1 MTKMTLTDSL
11 KRFRRELNVTQK
23 QASSIVGVSER
34 SYGEYE
40 RGTAKIP
47 ASAILKLA
55 DTFGVSADYLLGRT
69 DKPSGSVAQIVID
82 SSVIEEIRRAAVAE
96 VDKQIALKFP
106 HARTNFATAG

>member
-1 MTKMTLTDSL
+1 MNLADSL

-69 DKPSGSVAQIVID
+69 DTPNFNDTEQPPAVDESTVA
-82 SSVIEEIRRAAVAE
+82 EIRRAAMAE

-106 HARTNFATAG
+106 HIRTNFNAAAG